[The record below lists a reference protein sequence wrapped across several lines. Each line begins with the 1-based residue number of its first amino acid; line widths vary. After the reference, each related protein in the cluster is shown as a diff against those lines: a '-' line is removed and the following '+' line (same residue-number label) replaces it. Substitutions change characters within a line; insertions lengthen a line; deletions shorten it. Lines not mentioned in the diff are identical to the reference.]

1 MNSNLLKL
9 TSNNLETKIYV
20 QADKALDYG
29 RVMGVVSAISAIGFS
44 KVILVTEIIKWLK
57 IFFTQFFYIHY

>member
-1 MNSNLLKL
+1 
-9 TSNNLETKIYV
+9 
-20 QADKALDYG
+20 
-29 RVMGVVSAISAIGFS
+29 MGVVSAISAIGFS